1 MESSQRQRKE
11 ERQPVTKAYLD
22 TNILISYIWS
32 EFYQKTDRKK
42 PESHS
47 LINLGAQGKY
57 EIYISEYN
65 LMEIQE
71 HFSDYY
77 LQQNA
82 IKDGFGFREFSSV
95 RRGYTLTDVQAN
107 AVIR

>member
-1 MESSQRQRKE
+1 MESSQRQWKE
-11 ERQPVTKAYLD
+11 EKQQVTKAYLD

-42 PESHS
+42 PVSHS

-77 LQQNA
+77 YNKML
-82 IKDGFGFREFSSV
+82 
-95 RRGYTLTDVQAN
+95 
-107 AVIR
+107 